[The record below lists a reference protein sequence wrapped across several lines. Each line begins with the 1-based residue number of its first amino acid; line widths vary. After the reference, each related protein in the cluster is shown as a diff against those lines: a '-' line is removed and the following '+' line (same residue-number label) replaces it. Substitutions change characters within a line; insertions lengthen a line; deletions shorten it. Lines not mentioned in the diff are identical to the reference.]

1 MRAGGPAACSTA
13 GGGWLSG
20 WPASSLPRHP
30 LNTYDTPGTLPSVAE
45 GVVDGTVCFDVGGG
59 SSCYAHVVAPVVN
72 CGGFFLWKLPN
83 VPRYR
88 KTTSFV

>member
-1 MRAGGPAACSTA
+1 MITFSKSGVQLDSFPVSVAACSTA

-45 GVVDGTVCFDVGGG
+45 GVVDGTVCFDVGDGSGRDASIGEAGLVGAGG
-59 SSCYAHVVAPVVN
+59 AAA
-72 CGGFFLWKLPN
+72 G
-83 VPRYR
+83 RQ
-88 KTTSFV
+88 